1 MQQSKRNNANRR
13 NKNEKPISTKKLMA
27 KLNEIENTLME
38 TKWFDSYDLTE
49 SIRTSPASL
58 YHITP
63 VAQGDQP
70 YNRNGD
76 QLAITDIQLRWS
88 ATIPVA
94 GVAVPAFLRRIIFV
108 DRQANMTAPSAFTT
122 GGDQSALLETVITGV
137 PAFLAPFNYLAK
149 DRYRILSDKTFK
161 FNNLNAMA
169 GATFISP
176 LHEELNLKIQ
186 PLRVKYG
193 SSAATYP
200 VTNSVFVYFMSSVVA
215 AVDAPDL
222 QFSSRILFKDA

>member
-1 MQQSKRNNANRR
+1 
-13 NKNEKPISTKKLMA
+13 MA

-38 TKWFDSYDLTE
+38 TKWFDLWDLTE

-63 VAQGDQP
+63 VAQADQP

-76 QLAITDIQLRWS
+76 QIAVTDIQLRWS

-94 GVAVPAFLRRIIFV
+94 GVAVPAFLRRIIFI
-108 DRQANMTAPSAFTT
+108 DRQANLNPPSAFTT
-122 GGDQSALLETVITGV
+122 GGDQSALLETLITGV

-149 DRYRILSDKTFK
+149 DRFRVLSDKTFA

-169 GATFISP
+169 GATFVSP

-193 SSAATYP
+193 SSAAGFP
-200 VTNSVFVYFMSSVVA
+200 ITNSIFVCFVSSIVA